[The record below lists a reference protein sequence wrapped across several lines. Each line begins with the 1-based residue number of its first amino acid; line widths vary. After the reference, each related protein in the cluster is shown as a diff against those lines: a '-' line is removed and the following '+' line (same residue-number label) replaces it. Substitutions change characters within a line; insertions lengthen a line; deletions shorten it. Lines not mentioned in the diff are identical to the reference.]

1 MRASSPA
8 TEETEDLFEMAN
20 LSPALT
26 GLPMIVWI
34 SERGRARRDARVKV
48 SLVHGRGGRPDRT
61 ALVSV
66 RPTVDIVA
74 GPELDRHDLSL
85 ARRWIELNRDA
96 IIAYGDGD
104 LLTDEVVARLQ
115 PIAPAPRSGGPAGS

>member
-8 TEETEDLFEMAN
+8 TEETEDLFEMAD

-26 GLPMIVWI
+26 GLD
-34 SERGRARRDARVKV
+34 RHGL
-48 SLVHGRGGRPDRT
+48 SLV
-61 ALVSV
+61 
-66 RPTVDIVA
+66 
-74 GPELDRHDLSL
+74 
-85 ARRWIELNRDA
+85 RRWIELNRDA
-96 IIAYGDGD
+96 IIADWDGD